1 MCVDF
6 TYLRG
11 VIIQGVAFC
20 VAKLCMMDVKS
31 VKSFTRKQLALK
43 LYDNF
48 CGEMERDEYT
58 VLFLNHLKGQNMYS
72 NCVTGH

>member
-1 MCVDF
+1 MVLS
-6 TYLRG
+6 YKVLRF
-11 VIIQGVAFC
+11 VWPKCAISI
-20 VAKLCMMDVKS
+20 MDVKT